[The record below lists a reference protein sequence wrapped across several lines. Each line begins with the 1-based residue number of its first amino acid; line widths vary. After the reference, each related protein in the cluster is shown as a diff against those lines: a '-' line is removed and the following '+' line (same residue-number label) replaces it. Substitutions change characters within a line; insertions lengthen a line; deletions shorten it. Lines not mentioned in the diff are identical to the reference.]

1 MRSFTAGPFY
11 HKEKGF
17 VKIASAFPV
26 DHARLFRYNGA
37 VKGGLAMLDEST
49 EATSLSS
56 AQPAGRWRDR
66 VWKYIEVTKPS
77 TVALLV
83 FTCVGSMV
91 AAGGVGGL
99 SLGGWVL
106 ALIAI
111 TAGCAAAD
119 TLTCYLD
126 RDIDALMDRTKGRPL
141 PGKRIS
147 PPEKAL
153 VWGLF
158 LAAVAMGLS
167 FFFNP
172 LAALW
177 MFLGLFDN
185 VVVYSMLAKRRS
197 CTNILLGSISG
208 GMPALFGWAV
218 VQGNVTWTAVLIG
231 LLVITWTPNHIWNLA
246 IRYREDYARANVPM
260 LPVVTNLK
268 RAVNL
273 IVMSVVLMVAES
285 LLLGFVGDFGVIY
298 FTVAILGGIVSLV
311 GHVYLYL
318 RPTERNAWLM
328 FKLSSVY
335 LALVFTGMMIDRLI

>member
-1 MRSFTAGPFY
+1 
-11 HKEKGF
+11 
-17 VKIASAFPV
+17 
-26 DHARLFRYNGA
+26 
-37 VKGGLAMLDEST
+37 MLDEST
-49 EATSLSS
+49 KLGSLTATQS
-56 AQPAGRWRDR
+56 WRER

-83 FTCVGSMV
+83 FTCIGSMV
-91 AAGGVGGL
+91 AAGGIGGL
-99 SLGGWVL
+99 SPGGWVV

-126 RDIDALMDRTKGRPL
+126 RDIDALMDRTKARPL
-141 PGKRIS
+141 PGKRID

-158 LAAVAMGLS
+158 LAALSMGLS
-167 FFFNP
+167 FLFNP

-185 VVVYSMLAKRRS
+185 VVVYSLLAKRRS
-197 CTNILLGSISG
+197 CTNILLGSVSG

-218 VQGNVTWTAVLIG
+218 VQGNVTWTAVLIS

-246 IRYREDYARANVPM
+246 IRYREDYARAMVPM
-260 LPVVTNLK
+260 LPVVTNLR

-273 IVMSVVLMVAES
+273 IAGSVVFMVAES
-285 LLLGFVGDFGVIY
+285 LLLGVVGGFDAIY
-298 FTVAILGGIVSLV
+298 FSVAIVGGVVSLA
-311 GHVYLYL
+311 GHAYLLL

-328 FKLSSVY
+328 FKLSSLY
-335 LALVFTGMMIDRLI
+335 LALLFTGMIVDQLA

>member
-1 MRSFTAGPFY
+1 MIDETTGKTRS
-11 HKEKGF
+11 
-17 VKIASAFPV
+17 SL
-26 DHARLFRYNGA
+26 AR
-37 VKGGLAMLDEST
+37 EI
-49 EATSLSS
+49 
-56 AQPAGRWRDR
+56 GRWRAR
-66 VWKYIEVTKPS
+66 LWIYIEVTKPS

-83 FTCVGSMV
+83 FTSVGAMV
-91 AAGGVGGL
+91 VAGGIGGL
-99 SLGGWVL
+99 SLGNWVL

-119 TLTCYLD
+119 TLTCYID
-126 RDIDALMDRTKGRPL
+126 RDIDAMMDRTKARPI
-141 PGKRIS
+141 PGKRIY

-153 VWGLF
+153 IWGLL
-158 LAAVAMGLS
+158 LAALAMGLS
-167 FFFNP
+167 FLFGP

-185 VVVYSMLAKRRS
+185 VVIYSMLAKRRS

-218 VQGNVTWTAVLIG
+218 VQGNVTWTPVLIS

-260 LPVVTNLK
+260 LPVVSNLK

-273 IVMSVVLMVAES
+273 IAMSVLLMVIES
-285 LLLGFVGDFGVIY
+285 LLLGVVGGFGPLY
-298 FTVAILGGIVSLV
+298 FAFALIGGSVSLI

-318 RPTERNAWLM
+318 KPTERNAWLM
-328 FKLSSVY
+328 FKLSSLY
-335 LALVFTGMMIDRLI
+335 LALVFAGMMIDTLL

>member
-1 MRSFTAGPFY
+1 
-11 HKEKGF
+11 
-17 VKIASAFPV
+17 
-26 DHARLFRYNGA
+26 
-37 VKGGLAMLDEST
+37 MLDEST
-49 EATSLSS
+49 REPRSGLAREIK
-56 AQPAGRWRDR
+56 RWRSTL
-66 VWKYIEVTKPS
+66 WLYIEVTKPS

-83 FTCVGSMV
+83 FTCVGAMV
-91 AAGGVGGL
+91 VAGGVGGL

-119 TLTCYLD
+119 TLTCYID
-126 RDIDALMDRTKGRPL
+126 RDIDAMMDRTKARPL
-141 PGKRIS
+141 PGKRIH

-158 LAAVAMGLS
+158 LAALSLGLS
-167 FFFNP
+167 FVFNP

-185 VVVYSMLAKRRS
+185 VVIYSLLAKRRS
-197 CTNILLGSISG
+197 CTNILLGSVSG
-208 GMPALFGWAV
+208 GMPVLFGWAV
-218 VQGNVTWTAVLIG
+218 VQGSVTWTPALIS

-260 LPVVTNLK
+260 LPVVANLR

-273 IVMSVVLMVAES
+273 IVMSVILMVVES
-285 LLLGFVGDFGVIY
+285 LLLGFVAGLGPLY
-298 FTVAILGGIVSLV
+298 FTLAIIGGAASLV

-318 RPTERNAWLM
+318 KPTEHNAWLM
-328 FKLSSVY
+328 FKLSSLY
-335 LALVFTGMMIDRLI
+335 LALVFAGMMLDTLL

>member
-1 MRSFTAGPFY
+1 
-11 HKEKGF
+11 
-17 VKIASAFPV
+17 
-26 DHARLFRYNGA
+26 
-37 VKGGLAMLDEST
+37 MLDEST
-49 EATSLSS
+49 GASS
-56 AQPAGRWRDR
+56 ISASRGAQSWRAR
-66 VWKYIEVTKPS
+66 IWKYVEVTKPS

-83 FTCVGSMV
+83 FTCLGSMI

-99 SLGGWVL
+99 SLTGWVI
-106 ALIAI
+106 ALVAI

-119 TLTCYLD
+119 TLTCYID
-126 RDIDALMDRTKGRPL
+126 RDIDALMDRTKARPL
-141 PGKRIS
+141 PGKRIY

-158 LAAVAMGLS
+158 LAILALLLS
-167 FFFNP
+167 FWFNP

-185 VVVYSMLAKRRS
+185 VVIYSLLAKRRS

-218 VQGNVTWTAVLIG
+218 VQGNVTWTPLLIS

-260 LPVVTNLK
+260 LPVVTNLR

-273 IVMSVVLMVAES
+273 IAMSVLFMVAES
-285 LLLGFVGDFGVIY
+285 ILLGIVGDFGPIY
-298 FTVAILGGIVSLV
+298 FALAVAGGSISLA
-311 GHVYLYL
+311 GHLYLYL
-318 RPTERNAWLM
+318 KPSERNAWLM
-328 FKLSSVY
+328 FKLSSLY
-335 LALVFTGMMIDRLI
+335 LALIFAGMMIDRLVWPAS

>member
-1 MRSFTAGPFY
+1 M
-11 HKEKGF
+11 
-17 VKIASAFPV
+17 I
-26 DHARLFRYNGA
+26 
-37 VKGGLAMLDEST
+37 DEST
-49 EATSLSS
+49 GKALPTLLREL
-56 AQPAGRWRDR
+56 GRWRAR
-66 VWKYIEVTKPS
+66 LWLYIEVTKPS

-83 FTCVGSMV
+83 FTCIGAMV
-91 AAGGVGGL
+91 VAGGVGGL
-99 SLGGWVL
+99 SLGGWAL

-119 TLTCYLD
+119 TLTCYID
-126 RDIDALMDRTKGRPL
+126 RDIDALMDRTKARPL
-141 PGKRIS
+141 PGKRIH

-158 LAAVAMGLS
+158 LAAVALGLS
-167 FFFNP
+167 FVFSP

-185 VVVYSMLAKRRS
+185 VVIYSLFAKRRS

-208 GMPALFGWAV
+208 GMPALFGWAA
-218 VQGNVTWTAVLIG
+218 VQGNVTWTPVLIG

-260 LPVVTNLK
+260 LPVVSNLR

-273 IVMSVVLMVAES
+273 IALSVLFMVAES
-285 LLLGFVGDFGVIY
+285 LVLGFVGRFGPLY
-298 FTVAILGGIVSLV
+298 FTVAILGGLVSLA
-311 GHVYLYL
+311 GHIYLYL

-328 FKLSSVY
+328 FKLSSLY
-335 LALVFTGMMIDRLI
+335 LALVFAGMMIDTLL

>member
-1 MRSFTAGPFY
+1 MIDESTKDPRSSLA
-11 HKEKGF
+11 
-17 VKIASAFPV
+17 
-26 DHARLFRYNGA
+26 GA
-37 VKGGLAMLDEST
+37 VKS
-49 EATSLSS
+49 
-56 AQPAGRWRDR
+56 WRAR
-66 VWKYIEVTKPS
+66 LWLYVEVTKPS

-83 FTCVGSMV
+83 FTCVGSMI

-99 SLGGWVL
+99 SLSGWAL

-119 TLTCYLD
+119 TLTCYID
-126 RDIDALMDRTKGRPL
+126 RDIDALMDRTKARPL
-141 PGKRIS
+141 PGKRIH

-158 LAAVAMGLS
+158 LAVLSLGLS
-167 FFFNP
+167 FLFNP

-185 VVVYSMLAKRRS
+185 VVIYSLLVKRRS

-218 VQGNVTWTAVLIG
+218 VQGNVTWTPVLIS

-260 LPVVTNLK
+260 LPVVTNLQ

-273 IVMSVVLMVAES
+273 IVMSVVLMVVES
-285 LLLGFVGDFGVIY
+285 LLLGIVGGFGPLY
-298 FTVAILGGIVSLV
+298 FALAILGGIVSVV
-311 GHVYLYL
+311 GHVRLYL
-318 RPTERNAWLM
+318 QPTEHSAWLM
-328 FKLSSVY
+328 FKLSSMY
-335 LALVFTGMMIDRLI
+335 LALLFAGMMLDALL

>member
-1 MRSFTAGPFY
+1 M
-11 HKEKGF
+11 
-17 VKIASAFPV
+17 I
-26 DHARLFRYNGA
+26 
-37 VKGGLAMLDEST
+37 DEST
-49 EATSLSS
+49 REPGS
-56 AQPAGRWRDR
+56 ALARELKRWRTTL
-66 VWKYIEVTKPS
+66 WLYIEVTKPS

-83 FTCVGSMV
+83 FTCVGAMV
-91 AAGGVGGL
+91 VAGGVGGL
-99 SLGGWVL
+99 SLGSWVL

-119 TLTCYLD
+119 TLTCYID
-126 RDIDALMDRTKGRPL
+126 RDIDAVMDRTRARPL
-141 PGKRIS
+141 PGKRIH

-158 LAAVAMGLS
+158 LAALSLGLS
-167 FFFNP
+167 FLFNP

-185 VVVYSMLAKRRS
+185 VVIYSLWAKRRS

-208 GMPALFGWAV
+208 GMPVLFGWAV
-218 VQGNVTWTAVLIG
+218 VQGTVAWTPVLIS

-260 LPVVTNLK
+260 LPVVSNLR

-273 IVMSVVLMVAES
+273 IAMSVVLMVVES
-285 LLLGFVGDFGVIY
+285 LLLGFVAGFGPLY
-298 FTVAILGGIVSLV
+298 FTLAIIGGAVSLA

-318 RPTERNAWLM
+318 KPTEHNAWLM
-328 FKLSSVY
+328 FKLSSLY
-335 LALVFTGMMIDRLI
+335 LAVIFAGMMLDTLL

>member
-1 MRSFTAGPFY
+1 
-11 HKEKGF
+11 
-17 VKIASAFPV
+17 
-26 DHARLFRYNGA
+26 
-37 VKGGLAMLDEST
+37 MLDEST
-49 EATSLSS
+49 KLGSLTATQS
-56 AQPAGRWRDR
+56 WRER

-83 FTCVGSMV
+83 FTCIGSMV
-91 AAGGVGGL
+91 AAGGIGGL
-99 SLGGWVL
+99 SPGGWVV

-126 RDIDALMDRTKGRPL
+126 RDIDALMDRTKARPL
-141 PGKRIS
+141 PGKRID

-158 LAAVAMGLS
+158 LAALSMGLS
-167 FFFNP
+167 FLFNP

-185 VVVYSMLAKRRS
+185 VVVYSLLAKRRS
-197 CTNILLGSISG
+197 CTNILLGSVSG

-218 VQGNVTWTAVLIG
+218 VQGNVTWTAVLIS

-246 IRYREDYARANVPM
+246 IRYREDYARAMVPM
-260 LPVVTNLK
+260 LPVVTNLR

-273 IVMSVVLMVAES
+273 IAGSVVFMVAES
-285 LLLGFVGDFGVIY
+285 LLLGVVGGFDAIY
-298 FTVAILGGIVSLV
+298 FAVAIVGGVVSLA
-311 GHVYLYL
+311 GHAYLLL

-328 FKLSSVY
+328 FKLSSLY
-335 LALVFTGMMIDRLI
+335 LALLFTGMIVDQLA